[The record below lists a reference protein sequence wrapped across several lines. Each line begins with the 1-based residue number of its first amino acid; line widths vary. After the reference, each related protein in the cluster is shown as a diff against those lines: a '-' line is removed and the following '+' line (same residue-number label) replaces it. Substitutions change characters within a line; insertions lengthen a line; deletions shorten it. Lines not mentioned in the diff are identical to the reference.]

1 MKDLTCSLP
10 YLSRTWRDR
19 ECGPWTNLCGRS
31 RNNMQVTLFVYL
43 FIKCFDVCFHS
54 PHSIESRVISKRNR
68 SNSILCIFI
77 NFHSDYFFD
86 DIYAFLRWIIK
97 YCRCVAAPRWFSYF
111 LETLF
116 PPAAQV
122 SRELH
127 GPEHSQH
134 LCRPHAPKEHQTRQ
148 NYHFPRPH

>member
-1 MKDLTCSLP
+1 MKDST
-10 YLSRTWRDR
+10 R
-19 ECGPWTNLCGRS
+19 ECGPWTNLCGRI

-54 PHSIESRVISKRNR
+54 PHSSSQGSFLKEIDLIQYCAF
-68 SNSILCIFI
+68 LYIFY
-77 NFHSDYFFD
+77 SDYFCD
-86 DIYAFLRWIIK
+86 DIYVFSRWIIK